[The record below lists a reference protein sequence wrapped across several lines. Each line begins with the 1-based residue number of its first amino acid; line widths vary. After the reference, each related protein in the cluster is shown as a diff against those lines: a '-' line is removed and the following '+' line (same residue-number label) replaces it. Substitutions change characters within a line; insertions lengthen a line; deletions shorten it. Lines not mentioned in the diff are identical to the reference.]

1 MANKWITALKKWNE
15 KNEKW
20 CVPRKG
26 TPEYNEVR
34 KIMDEMSGEGK
45 FFDPLKNIVKEKMC
59 EDYYKNKK

>member
-26 TPEYNEVR
+26 TPEYEEVR
-34 KIMDEMSGEGK
+34 KIMDEMSGEG
-45 FFDPLKNIVKEKMC
+45 FLDAVKKSAKKAIC
-59 EDYYKNKK
+59 EGNK

>member
-15 KNEKW
+15 GNEKW

-34 KIMDEMSGEGK
+34 KIMDEMSGEGILDAMK
-45 FFDPLKNIVKEKMC
+45 KNLKKRICKE
-59 EDYYKNKK
+59 E

>member
-26 TPEYNEVR
+26 TPEYEEVR
-34 KIMDEMSGEGK
+34 KIMDEMSGEG
-45 FFDPLKNIVKEKMC
+45 FLDAVKKSAKKAWC
-59 EDYYKNKK
+59 DVNK